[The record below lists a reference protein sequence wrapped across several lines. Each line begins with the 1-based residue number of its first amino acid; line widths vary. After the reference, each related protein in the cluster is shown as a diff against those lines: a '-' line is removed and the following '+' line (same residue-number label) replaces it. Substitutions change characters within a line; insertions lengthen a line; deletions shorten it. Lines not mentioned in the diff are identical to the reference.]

1 LKGRQLTNDEN
12 LHQNNPFI
20 KLQIQQA
27 NFFVSLFHNRFSRC
41 ERERERERGRERESE
56 KLIRVQ
62 CTNIQQL
69 ALGGWTLLHEMKIKK
84 EK

>member
-1 LKGRQLTNDEN
+1 LCHYSITDFQD
-12 LHQNNPFI
+12 
-20 KLQIQQA
+20 
-27 NFFVSLFHNRFSRC
+27 V
-41 ERERERERGRERESE
+41 RERERERERESE

>member
-1 LKGRQLTNDEN
+1 LCHYSITDFQD
-12 LHQNNPFI
+12 
-20 KLQIQQA
+20 
-27 NFFVSLFHNRFSRC
+27 V
-41 ERERERERGRERESE
+41 RERERGRERERERESE